1 MDYLE
6 ADLTE
11 RSREYRNLTIWEVW
25 ERNDIK
31 ASTAA
36 TSKIKDRAG
45 AVNLT
50 NDLDEIAKRSKSEQ
64 PTTPTMTKAEK
75 VKGINDNKR
84 AERQYERNKKSKNPK
99 APDADTPSN
108 VTTLDG
114 KQQPRKTF
122 KLPTS
127 LKDLLKEDR
136 KDE

>member
-1 MDYLE
+1 
-6 ADLTE
+6 
-11 RSREYRNLTIWEVW
+11 
-25 ERNDIK
+25 
-31 ASTAA
+31 
-36 TSKIKDRAG
+36 
-45 AVNLT
+45 
-50 NDLDEIAKRSKSEQ
+50 
-64 PTTPTMTKAEK
+64 MTKAEK